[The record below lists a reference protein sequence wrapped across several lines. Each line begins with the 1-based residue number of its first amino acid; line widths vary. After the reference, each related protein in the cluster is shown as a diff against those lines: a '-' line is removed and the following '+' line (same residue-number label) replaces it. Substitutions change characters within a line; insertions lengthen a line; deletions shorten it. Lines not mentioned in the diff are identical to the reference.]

1 MPKIQATQTI
11 NVDGVPFIVE
21 RMTPQIQQMIS
32 MMDDWRQDEVDTTSK
47 LTMIKAALRDLQNN
61 IYVAVKAEQEKAK
74 NQEEKKMD
82 DPVVDPRRPNPPEPI
97 HPNREETN

>member
-21 RMTPQIQQMIS
+21 KMTPQIQQMIS
-32 MMDDWRQDEVDTTSK
+32 MMDDWRQEEVDTTSK

-61 IYVAVKAEQEKAK
+61 IYVAVKAEQEKVRA
-74 NQEEKKMD
+74 EAEVKKA
-82 DPVVDPRRPNPPEPI
+82 PAVDNEPI
-97 HPNREETN
+97 HPNREGTN